1 MAKAK
6 KDKRIKGCP
15 NVNCQDFMEKKKYS
29 PDDHYCKKC
38 GTPLVFV
45 CARCYRPLKDIEGL
59 RICPDCKG
67 KPEKKVTR
75 AAKNAGKTV
84 RKKAEQ
90 GAFIVKQK
98 APEALETAKVLA
110 QNKEVRRAAAIV
122 AVTAAETVKNP
133 KVKKIAKI
141 VIKAVK

>member
-1 MAKAK
+1 MAK
-6 KDKRIKGCP
+6 KDRRIKGCP
-15 NVNCQDFMEKKKYS
+15 NVNCPDFMEKKKYGT
-29 PDDHYCKKC
+29 DDHYCRKC

-45 CARCYRPLKDIEGL
+45 CAKCYRPLKDIEGL

-67 KPEKKVTR
+67 KPEKKVTH
-75 AAKNAGKTV
+75 AAKKAGKTV
-84 RKKAEQ
+84 KKKAEQ

-110 QNKEVRRAAAIV
+110 RDKNVRRAATIV

-141 VIKAVK
+141 VIKAVR

>member
-1 MAKAK
+1 MAK

-15 NVNCQDFMEKKKYS
+15 NVNCPDFMDKKKYS

-45 CARCYRPLKDIEGL
+45 CARCYRPIKDIEGL

-75 AAKNAGKTV
+75 AAKKAGEKAI
-84 RKKAEQ
+84 KKAEE
-90 GAFIVKQK
+90 GVFIVKQK
-98 APEALETAKVLA
+98 APEALETARVLA
-110 QNKEVRRAAAIV
+110 QNKHVRRAATIV
-122 AVTAAETVKNP
+122 AVTAAESVTNP
-133 KVKKIAKI
+133 KVRKIAKI
-141 VIKAVK
+141 VIRAVK

>member
-1 MAKAK
+1 MAK

-15 NVNCQDFMEKKKYS
+15 NVNCPDFMDKKKYS
-29 PDDHYCKKC
+29 PDDHYCRKC

-45 CARCYRPLKDIEGL
+45 CARCYRPVKDIEGL

-75 AAKNAGKTV
+75 AAKKAGEKA
-84 RKKAEQ
+84 RKKAEE
-90 GAFIVKQK
+90 GVFIVKQK

-110 QNKEVRRAAAIV
+110 QNKTVRRAATIV
-122 AVTAAETVKNP
+122 AVTAAESVTNP
-133 KVKKIAKI
+133 KVRKIAKI
-141 VIKAVK
+141 VIRAVK